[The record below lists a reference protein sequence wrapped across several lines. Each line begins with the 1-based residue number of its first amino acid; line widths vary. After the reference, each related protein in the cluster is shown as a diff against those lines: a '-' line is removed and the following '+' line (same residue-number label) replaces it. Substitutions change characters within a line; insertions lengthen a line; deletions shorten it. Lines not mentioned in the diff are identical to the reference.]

1 VTARVTPNIN
11 ILLAKA
17 LFDSLKRA
25 TNEETFYAATA
36 FTKDSDYNDYSSSF
50 DSESEFAGGA
60 DSDFAADDQAFYNQ
74 NTLTLHRI
82 LPGGISR
89 CVPRIDWINN
99 RIYNAWPSE
108 ENFYVLVREFVSG
121 VGRLNV
127 YKCLFSPNTPSLNA
141 PTGTSASPITM
152 SDGYVWQYLYSI
164 SNSDAVRFLN
174 TEFMPVPERV
184 TEEEAATLVPGTSR
198 YLQYSVQENAQLGA
212 VYGFAF
218 DSDTLKAGRD
228 SDWTLDRTVQVR
240 VSDSRL
246 DSDLIEQH
254 FQATIRYDS
263 ESNSFKPA
271 LTQNGLGYV
280 GVLKVKDQDGKL
292 LPGCTS
298 KIAGGLGHGSDA
310 PSDLNAV
317 NIMLVSRNIP
327 QDEFLPLAQNQYQM
341 ANLIRN
347 PIDIATENIASQ
359 DFYVACKSFKVDA
372 TTASYNV
379 NDIIKPYPVDDGRRA
394 RVVAVDLN
402 RVYYINFVNDKE
414 NEKFTDSEQVVLI
427 DGVNKIHTINKT
439 FDRDIIFNSGELIV
453 ADWKAQPLIR
463 SQDQIESINFVL
475 SF

>member
-1 VTARVTPNIN
+1 
-11 ILLAKA
+11 
-17 LFDSLKRA
+17 
-25 TNEETFYAATA
+25 
-36 FTKDSDYNDYSSSF
+36 
-50 DSESEFAGGA
+50 
-60 DSDFAADDQAFYNQ
+60 
-74 NTLTLHRI
+74 
-82 LPGGISR
+82 
-89 CVPRIDWINN
+89 
-99 RIYNAWPSE
+99 
-108 ENFYVLVREFVSG
+108 
-121 VGRLNV
+121 
-127 YKCLFSPNTPSLNA
+127 
-141 PTGTSASPITM
+141 
-152 SDGYVWQYLYSI
+152 
-164 SNSDAVRFLN
+164 
-174 TEFMPVPERV
+174 MPVPERV
-184 TEEEAATLVPGTSR
+184 TEEEAANLVPGTSR
-198 YLQYSVQENAQLGA
+198 YLQYAVQENAELGG

-228 SDWTLDRTVQVR
+228 SDWDLDRTVQVR
-240 VSDSRL
+240 VTDSRF
-246 DSDLIEQH
+246 DSDLIKQH

-280 GVLKVKDQDGKL
+280 GILKVKDQDGKL

-379 NDIIKPYPVDDGRRA
+379 NDIIKPHPVDDGRRA

-402 RVYYINFVNDKE
+402 RVYYINFINDRE
-414 NEKFTDSEQVVLI
+414 QDKFTDSEQVVLI

-453 ADWKAQPLIR
+453 ADWKAKPLIR

>member
-1 VTARVTPNIN
+1 MTAKVTPNIN

-402 RVYYINFVNDKE
+402 RVYYINFVDDKE

>member
-1 VTARVTPNIN
+1 MTAKVTPNIN

-414 NEKFTDSEQVVLI
+414 HEKFTDSEQVVLI

-453 ADWKAQPLIR
+453 ADWKARPLIR
-463 SQDQIESINFVL
+463 SRDQIESINFVL

>member
-280 GVLKVKDQDGKL
+280 GALKVKDQDGKL

-453 ADWKAQPLIR
+453 ADWKARPLIR

>member
-1 VTARVTPNIN
+1 MTAKVTPNIN

-17 LFDSLKRA
+17 LFDSLKKA

-60 DSDFAADDQAFYNQ
+60 DSDFAADDQSFYNQ

-108 ENFYVLVREFVSG
+108 QNFYVLVREFVSG

-174 TEFMPVPERV
+174 SEFMPVPERV

-198 YLQYSVQENAQLGA
+198 YLQYAVQENAQLGA

-347 PIDIATENIASQ
+347 PIDVATENIASQ

-379 NDIIKPYPVDDGRRA
+379 NDIIKPHPVDDGRRA
-394 RVVAVDLN
+394 RVVAIDLN

-414 NEKFTDSEQVVLI
+414 HEKFTDSEQVVLI

-453 ADWKAQPLIR
+453 ADWKARPLIR

>member
-1 VTARVTPNIN
+1 MTAKVTPNIN

>member
-1 VTARVTPNIN
+1 MTARVTPNIN

>member
-1 VTARVTPNIN
+1 MTARVTPNIN

-280 GVLKVKDQDGKL
+280 GALKVKDQDGKL

-453 ADWKAQPLIR
+453 ADWKARPLIR

>member
-1 VTARVTPNIN
+1 MTAKVTPNIN

-36 FTKDSDYNDYSSSF
+36 FTKDSDYNDYSYSF

-60 DSDFAADDQAFYNQ
+60 DSEFAEDDQAFYNQ
-74 NTLTLHRI
+74 NTLTMHRI
-82 LPGGISR
+82 LPGGVSR

-108 ENFYVLVREFVSG
+108 QNFYVLVREFVSG

-141 PTGTSASPITM
+141 PTGTSATPITM

-174 TEFMPVPERV
+174 SEYMPVPERV
-184 TEEEAATLVPGTSR
+184 TAEEATTLVPGTSR
-198 YLQYSVQENAQLGA
+198 YLQYAVQENAELGA

-240 VSDSRL
+240 VSDSRF

-254 FQATIRYDS
+254 FQATISYDS
-263 ESNSFKPA
+263 ESNSFKPG

-292 LPGCTS
+292 LPGCTA

-310 PSDLNAV
+310 PSDLNAT
-317 NIMLVSRNIP
+317 NIMLVARNIP

-341 ANLIRN
+341 ANLVRN
-347 PIDIATENIASQ
+347 PIDLATENIASQ

-372 TTASYNV
+372 TAASYNV
-379 NDIIKPYPVDDGRRA
+379 NDIIKPHPVDDGRRA

-402 RVYYINFVNDKE
+402 RVYYINYINDKE
-414 NEKFTDSEQVVLI
+414 QDKFSDSEQIVLL
-427 DGVNKIHTINKT
+427 DGVNKIHTISKT
-439 FDRDIIFNSGELIV
+439 FDRDVIFNSGELIV
-453 ADWKAQPLIR
+453 ADWKASPLIR